1 MAVLDGVVLGI
12 LVVSMLLGAWRGLVF
27 ELFSLV
33 GWVAAFFVARLFA
46 QDVAARLPLQGF
58 DSAVQYGVGFV
69 LTFVL
74 AVFVWGLL
82 SALAKKLIEVVG
94 LRPVDRTL
102 GAVFGLLRA
111 VVLVLVLAVVVV
123 STPLH
128 AQNWWTSLAV
138 LPPSLP
144 WIARCIPGPGN
155 RWPSNGSRCPCTTQ
169 ISRPSSSA

>member
-1 MAVLDGVVLGI
+1 MAVLDGVLLGI

-33 GWVAAFFVARLFA
+33 GWVAGFFVARLFA
-46 QDVAARLPLQGF
+46 QDVSAWLPLDSF
-58 DSAVQYGVGFV
+58 DPTVQYGIGFV

-74 AVFVWGLL
+74 AVFAWGLL

-111 VVLVLVLAVVVV
+111 AVLIVVLAVVVV
-123 STPLH
+123 STPLREH
-128 AQNWWTSLAV
+128 NWWTQSLAAPWLADAV
-138 LPPSLP
+138 ASILPALSVEWGRLMPS
-144 WIARCIPGPGN
+144 A
-155 RWPSNGSRCPCTTQ
+155 
-169 ISRPSSSA
+169 

>member
-1 MAVLDGVVLGI
+1 MAVLDGVLLGI

-33 GWVAAFFVARLFA
+33 GWVAGFFVARLLA
-46 QDVAARLPLQGF
+46 EDVAAWLPLESF
-58 DSAVQYGVGFV
+58 DPTVQYGIGFV

-74 AVFVWGLL
+74 AVFAWGLL

-111 VVLVLVLAVVVV
+111 AVLILVLAVVVV

-128 AQNWWTSLAV
+128 EQNWWTQSQAAPWLADAV
-138 LPPSLP
+138 ASILPALSMEWGRLMPS
-144 WIARCIPGPGN
+144 A
-155 RWPSNGSRCPCTTQ
+155 
-169 ISRPSSSA
+169 

>member
-74 AVFVWGLL
+74 SVFVWGLL

-128 AQNWWTSLAV
+128 AQNWWTQSLAAPWLAQAV
-138 LPPSLP
+138 ANILPALSVDWGRLLPS
-144 WIARCIPGPGN
+144 A
-155 RWPSNGSRCPCTTQ
+155 
-169 ISRPSSSA
+169 

>member
-1 MAVLDGVVLGI
+1 MAVLDGVLLGI
-12 LVVSMLLGAWRGLVF
+12 LMVSMLLGAWRGLIF

-33 GWVAAFFVARLFA
+33 GWVAGFFVARLFA
-46 QDVAARLPLQGF
+46 QDVAAWLPLDGF
-58 DSAVQYGVGFV
+58 DATVQYGVGFV

-74 AVFVWGLL
+74 AVFAWGLL

-111 VVLVLVLAVVVV
+111 AVLILVLGVVVV

-128 AQNWWTSLAV
+128 TQIWWTQSLAAPWLTDAV
-138 LPPSLP
+138 ASILPALSLEWGRLVPS
-144 WIARCIPGPGN
+144 A
-155 RWPSNGSRCPCTTQ
+155 
-169 ISRPSSSA
+169 

>member
-74 AVFVWGLL
+74 SVFVWGLL

-128 AQNWWTSLAV
+128 AQNWWTQSLAAPWLAQAV
-138 LPPSLP
+138 ANILPALSVDWGRLLPSA
-144 WIARCIPGPGN
+144 WESEGYA
-155 RWPSNGSRCPCTTQ
+155 
-169 ISRPSSSA
+169 

>member
-74 AVFVWGLL
+74 SVFVWGLL
-82 SALAKKLIEVVG
+82 SALAKKLIEVV
-94 LRPVDRTL
+94 
-102 GAVFGLLRA
+102 GLLRA

-128 AQNWWTSLAV
+128 AQNWWTQSLAAPWLAQAV
-138 LPPSLP
+138 ANILPALSVDWGRLLPS
-144 WIARCIPGPGN
+144 A
-155 RWPSNGSRCPCTTQ
+155 
-169 ISRPSSSA
+169 

>member
-74 AVFVWGLL
+74 SVFVWGLL

-94 LRPVDRTL
+94 QRPVDRTL

-128 AQNWWTSLAV
+128 AQNWWTQSLAAPWLAQAV
-138 LPPSLP
+138 ANILPALSVDWGRLLPS
-144 WIARCIPGPGN
+144 A
-155 RWPSNGSRCPCTTQ
+155 
-169 ISRPSSSA
+169 

>member
-1 MAVLDGVVLGI
+1 MAILDGVLLGI
-12 LVVSMLLGAWRGLVF
+12 LLASMLLGAWRGLIF

-33 GWVAAFFVARLFA
+33 GWVAGFFVARLFA
-46 QDVAARLPLQGF
+46 EDVAAWLPLDGF
-58 DSAVQYGVGFV
+58 DATVQYGVGFV

-74 AVFVWGLL
+74 AVFAWGLL

-111 VVLVLVLAVVVV
+111 AVLILVLGVVVV

-128 AQNWWTSLAV
+128 EQIWWTQSQAAPWLTDAV
-138 LPPSLP
+138 ASILPALSVEWGRLMPS
-144 WIARCIPGPGN
+144 A
-155 RWPSNGSRCPCTTQ
+155 
-169 ISRPSSSA
+169 

>member
-74 AVFVWGLL
+74 SVFVWGLL

-128 AQNWWTSLAV
+128 AQNWWTQSLVAPWLAQAV
-138 LPPSLP
+138 ANILPALSVDWGRLLPS
-144 WIARCIPGPGN
+144 
-155 RWPSNGSRCPCTTQ
+155 T
-169 ISRPSSSA
+169 

>member
-1 MAVLDGVVLGI
+1 MAILDGVLLGI
-12 LVVSMLLGAWRGLVF
+12 LVVSMLLGAWRGLIF

-33 GWVAAFFVARLFA
+33 GWVAGFFVARLFA
-46 QDVAARLPLQGF
+46 PDVAAWLPIESF
-58 DSAVQYGVGFV
+58 DPTVQYGIGFV

-74 AVFVWGLL
+74 AVFAWGLL

-111 VVLVLVLAVVVV
+111 AVLIVVLGVVVV

-128 AQNWWTSLAV
+128 TQVWWTQSVAAPWVADAV
-138 LPPSLP
+138 ASILPALSVEWGRLMPS
-144 WIARCIPGPGN
+144 
-155 RWPSNGSRCPCTTQ
+155 T
-169 ISRPSSSA
+169 

>member
-1 MAVLDGVVLGI
+1 MAILDGVLLGI
-12 LVVSMLLGAWRGLVF
+12 MVVSMLLGAWRGLIF

-33 GWVAAFFVARLFA
+33 GWVAGFFVARLFA
-46 QDVAARLPLQGF
+46 PDVAAWLPIESF
-58 DSAVQYGVGFV
+58 DPTVQYGIGFV

-74 AVFVWGLL
+74 AVFAWGLL

-111 VVLVLVLAVVVV
+111 AVLIVVLGVVVV

-128 AQNWWTSLAV
+128 TQVWWTQSVAAPWVADAV
-138 LPPSLP
+138 ASILPALSVEWGRLMPS
-144 WIARCIPGPGN
+144 
-155 RWPSNGSRCPCTTQ
+155 T
-169 ISRPSSSA
+169 

>member
-128 AQNWWTSLAV
+128 AQNWWTQSLAAPWLAQAV
-138 LPPSLP
+138 ANILPALSVDWGRLLPS
-144 WIARCIPGPGN
+144 A
-155 RWPSNGSRCPCTTQ
+155 
-169 ISRPSSSA
+169 

>member
-1 MAVLDGVVLGI
+1 MAVLDGVLLGI

-33 GWVAAFFVARLFA
+33 GWVAGFFVARLFA
-46 QDVAARLPLQGF
+46 QDVAAWLPLESF
-58 DSAVQYGVGFV
+58 DPTVQYGIGFV

-74 AVFVWGLL
+74 AVFAWGLL

-111 VVLVLVLAVVVV
+111 AVLILVLGVVVV

-128 AQNWWTSLAV
+128 EQNWWTQSLAAPWLADAV
-138 LPPSLP
+138 ASILPALSVEWGRLMPS
-144 WIARCIPGPGN
+144 A
-155 RWPSNGSRCPCTTQ
+155 
-169 ISRPSSSA
+169 

>member
-1 MAVLDGVVLGI
+1 MAVLDGVLLGI
-12 LVVSMLLGAWRGLVF
+12 LMVSMLLGAWRGLIF

-33 GWVAAFFVARLFA
+33 GWVAGFFVARLFA
-46 QDVAARLPLQGF
+46 QDVAAWLPLDGF
-58 DSAVQYGVGFV
+58 DATVQYGVGFV

-74 AVFVWGLL
+74 AVFAWGLL

-111 VVLVLVLAVVVV
+111 AVLILVLGVVVV

-128 AQNWWTSLAV
+128 TQIWWTQSLAAPWLTDAV
-138 LPPSLP
+138 ASILPALSVEWGRLMPS
-144 WIARCIPGPGN
+144 
-155 RWPSNGSRCPCTTQ
+155 T
-169 ISRPSSSA
+169 